1 MDKRNK
7 FWRRQQMARV
17 FKARMVLF
25 VRMEAIM
32 NTLIGLSWQKTN
44 GHKYTK
50 RQVLRVAVGCVED
63 LNMIAR
69 SIRKKLCG
77 LFGNQWSSLMRTE
90 SIHE

>member
-1 MDKRNK
+1 MFNQSK
-7 FWRRQQMARV
+7 F
-17 FKARMVLF
+17 LGSLH
-25 VRMEAIM
+25 IM